1 MYLFTRQARI
11 VGPDAVKWASTIRDH
26 VAKMTES
33 EIQLWATT
41 LSPGFGKVTW
51 TSSWDDLGSL
61 ETSFAKLVVDAK
73 YLALAAEGGP
83 FINGGVDDML
93 YQSLYDGSG
102 ESGSVQLV
110 SSIQAVCATG
120 QIAMALANGVEIAR
134 RAESATG
141 RPTMFL
147 TNVTGNYGGVG
158 WLSGYESLA
167 AFEEANAKLNADAD
181 WLTFVDGATTCYAQD
196 VGVTQSTLHVL
207 IP

>member
-1 MYLFTRQARI
+1 MYLFARQARLI
-11 VGPDAVKWASTIRDH
+11 GPDAVKWASTIRDH
-26 VAKMTES
+26 VATVTKS

-41 LSPGFGKVTW
+41 LSPGFGTVTW

-61 ETSFAKLVVDAK
+61 ETSFAKLVGDAK
-73 YLALAAEGGP
+73 YQALATEGAQ
-83 FINGGVDDML
+83 FINGGVDDTL

-102 ESGSVQLV
+102 ESGSIQLV

-120 QIAMALANGVEIAR
+120 QLMTALANGVEIAQK
-134 RAESATG
+134 AESATG

-158 WLSGYESLA
+158 WLSGYENLA
-167 AFEEANAKLNADAD
+167 AFEDANAKLNADAN
-181 WLTFVDGATTCYAQD
+181 WLAFIDGATTCYSQD